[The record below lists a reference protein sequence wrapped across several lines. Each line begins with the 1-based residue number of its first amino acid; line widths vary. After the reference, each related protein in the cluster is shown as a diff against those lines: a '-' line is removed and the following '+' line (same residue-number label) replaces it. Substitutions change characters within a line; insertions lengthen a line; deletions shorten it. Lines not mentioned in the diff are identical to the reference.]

1 MSSDAH
7 TDQPHLTPEQRRE
20 MLRAF
25 ADRMLVKISA
35 MDDPEDLPGVERAVR
50 VAAVIE
56 RLYSRCD
63 RAEQQTPD
71 PRQLQTERARRES
84 EAFKAKSAL
93 AWDLYHEPPL
103 RKQLGPW
110 WTAAETVMAGPAVA
124 PEAGAPETAAA
135 PPVTPAK
142 AADVRN
148 AHHTEAKQAAPGRAP
163 AGDSKA
169 PSPPP

>member
-1 MSSDAH
+1 MSSDARK
-7 TDQPHLTPEQRRE
+7 DPPRLTPEQRRE

-25 ADRMLVKISA
+25 ADRMLVRITQ

-50 VAAVIE
+50 TAAVIE

-71 PRQLQTERARRES
+71 PRQLQTERAKRES
-84 EAFKAKSAL
+84 AAFKAKSAL

-110 WTAAETVMAGPAVA
+110 WTAAETIMAALAVA
-124 PEAGAPETAAA
+124 PETTATPPVRPTKAARLYDVDDIQPAQVGYASIASESNQA
-135 PPVTPAK
+135 PP
-142 AADVRN
+142 
-148 AHHTEAKQAAPGRAP
+148 
-163 AGDSKA
+163 
-169 PSPPP
+169 PPP

>member
-1 MSSDAH
+1 MSSDAR

-110 WTAAETVMAGPAVA
+110 WTAAETVMAAPAVA
-124 PEAGAPETAAA
+124 PETVAA

-148 AHHTEAKQAAPGRAP
+148 AHHTETKQAAPENLP
-163 AGDSKA
+163 AKVQKT
-169 PSPPP
+169 PLPPP

>member
-1 MSSDAH
+1 MSSDARIQ
-7 TDQPHLTPEQRRE
+7 QPHLTPEQRRE

-25 ADRMLVKISA
+25 ADRMLVKITQ

-71 PRQLQTERARRES
+71 PRQLQIERARRES
-84 EAFKAKSAL
+84 AAFKAKSAL

-103 RKQLGPW
+103 RKQLGQW
-110 WTAAETVMAGPAVA
+110 WTAAETIMAGPAVA
-124 PEAGAPETAAA
+124 PEAVASEAVATS
-135 PPVTPAK
+135 PVRMAK
-142 AADVRN
+142 AADVRH
-148 AHHTEAKQAAPGRAP
+148 AHHTETKPTAPGHFP
-163 AGDSKA
+163 AAVAKS
-169 PSPPP
+169 PLPPP